1 MPLDSKSVSCSVC
14 SADQEVSVIP
24 HADFG
29 TAEVESS
36 NIAQHAVLCPKHP
49 TGLGALLSTVFFKPG
64 LQRKCISDRV
74 AILIIVKV
82 DVDRAEPRPPPI
94 NKFGP

>member
-36 NIAQHAVLCPKHP
+36 NIAQHCGTMSKASDWSRR
-49 TGLGALLSTVFFKPG
+49 TSFDRF
-64 LQRKCISDRV
+64 LQTRI
-74 AILIIVKV
+74 A
-82 DVDRAEPRPPPI
+82 A
-94 NKFGP
+94 